1 MTIKYL
7 SNITSS
13 ASSICSLI
21 KFIDTHSIHLDIIN
35 TIKELDIDT
44 DIEGTDILLKELQPR
59 LAENVHTQSLAFHIK
74 KIHDCIC
81 DMERLLLE
89 IHEKIGYNKKLLIA
103 YNWRS
108 YKFDN
113 EIINIRNLKTILRQ
127 RKFDLFEIIKINI
140 YLKPYIHNEKKI
152 ECLDES
158 MILL

>member
-1 MTIKYL
+1 
-7 SNITSS
+7 
-13 ASSICSLI
+13 
-21 KFIDTHSIHLDIIN
+21 
-35 TIKELDIDT
+35 
-44 DIEGTDILLKELQPR
+44 
-59 LAENVHTQSLAFHIK
+59 
-74 KIHDCIC
+74 
-81 DMERLLLE
+81 MERLLLE